1 MPSLSAATESSSSV
15 SEISIE
21 ELGLFKI
28 FDEFPAEKLT
38 KIRSIMKV
46 EQGKVDEVVILD
58 ADVGDTFYLLLDGE
72 VEVSKALVMRMSRQ
86 DVLNLITALSFVLTS
101 S

>member
-28 FDEFPAEKLT
+28 FDGLPEEKLA
-38 KIRSIMKV
+38 KIRSIMELERRKT
-46 EQGKVDEVVILD
+46 DEVVIQD
-58 ADVGDTFYLLLDGE
+58 ADVGDTFYLLLEGE

-86 DVLNLITALSFVLTS
+86 EVD
-101 S
+101 